1 VKSFL
6 DTSVLVAAF
15 HVEHPHH
22 EPSFDLFVRCQ
33 KVDACCGLH
42 SLAEVYGTLTG
53 MRVASR
59 RASGDQ
65 ALLFIGNICERLSI
79 VGLNEQE
86 YFQAL
91 EASAAAGI
99 VGGAIY
105 DSILGHCALKA
116 GAETIYTWNTK
127 DFLSSRCGELL
138 RRTSHRTGRAG
149 HASGSLGRYFRRPGR
164 AGQKSS

>member
-22 EPSFDLFVRCQ
+22 QPSFDLFIRC
-33 KVDACCGLH
+33 KKDDACCGLH

-65 ALLFIGNICERLSI
+65 ALLFISNIRERFML
-79 VGLNEQE
+79 VGLDEQE
-86 YFQAL
+86 YFQTL
-91 EASAAAGI
+91 EDSAAAGMA
-99 VGGAIY
+99 GGAIY
-105 DSILGHCALKA
+105 DALLGQCALKA
-116 GAETIYTWNTK
+116 GAETVYTWNTK
-127 DFLSSRCGELL
+127 DFLRMPAAIA
-138 RRTSHRTGRAG
+138 GRVKTPDQAG
-149 HASGSLGRYFRRPGR
+149 I
-164 AGQKSS
+164 